1 VSDEE
6 GAEQMDPDQPALDRP
21 PSGESKASRAS
32 LQHRHLR
39 SAIEFAVVAARRFPA
54 DQVPDAVRRQ
64 TGQRQVA
71 GSSLGPLRRAIDAD
85 PTFRNLVAD
94 ALLEQLELLDGAD
107 ETPVDALGS
116 LWLLRPTGWSDAVA
130 TLLEI
135 ERQRAEI
142 EALQADLR
150 REQRRRAGA
159 EGHLARE
166 RGERERWQRLHS
178 TQSEQIE
185 ALGAQVQDSVAAVAA
200 LRAEMAE
207 LRTAARHATDREVAA
222 QRRAEQLQSQLDEV
236 RRGDE
241 RPAGPD
247 AAAIQAGSSETGSSE
262 TVTNDRVVVDPET
275 LADTAAQLDSL
286 ADRVRGLL
294 GSSPSNPTGTR
305 SSDRVRDS
313 LDGSDPAGIATR
325 RSGRT
330 ANEAGQPSRRRALTM
345 PAGVLS
351 ESRRGSEYLLSS
363 SSVVIVDG
371 YNVTKTNWSHLD
383 LEVQRERLIDELE
396 TLANRRRN
404 EVVVVFDGTEQFG
417 TATRRRRGVRVVF
430 SPMGVLA
437 DDVIRRE
444 VADLDAE
451 RSITVVTNDRAIR
464 NDVAR
469 CGANL
474 MRSEALLEVLGV

>member
-1 VSDEE
+1 
-6 GAEQMDPDQPALDRP
+6 
-21 PSGESKASRAS
+21 
-32 LQHRHLR
+32 
-39 SAIEFAVVAARRFPA
+39 
-54 DQVPDAVRRQ
+54 
-64 TGQRQVA
+64 
-71 GSSLGPLRRAIDAD
+71 
-85 PTFRNLVAD
+85 
-94 ALLEQLELLDGAD
+94 
-107 ETPVDALGS
+107 
-116 LWLLRPTGWSDAVA
+116 
-130 TLLEI
+130 
-135 ERQRAEI
+135 
-142 EALQADLR
+142 
-150 REQRRRAGA
+150 
-159 EGHLARE
+159 
-166 RGERERWQRLHS
+166 
-178 TQSEQIE
+178 
-185 ALGAQVQDSVAAVAA
+185 
-200 LRAEMAE
+200 MAE

-247 AAAIQAGSSETGSSE
+247 AAAIEAGTSEAKTD
-262 TVTNDRVVVDPET
+262 DRVMVDPET

-325 RSGRT
+325 RSGRK

-444 VADLDAE
+444 VAYLDAE